1 MQTELLE
8 PETETPSLELMP
20 RADAEAILNGYLA
33 QAEALRHTAE
43 TLTVTAIEDIAG
55 QTLARNTRLSLRS
68 IRIETEKRR
77 VAMVED
83 MTKETRRINA
93 AAKAVK
99 DFIEPLEER
108 LLEQEQFVDRE
119 KERLLDARRQA
130 RLTELAPF
138 LTSQPPVDVGLMET
152 DVYRSFLSDAK
163 DLHAL
168 KLQRERAAEEVRLAK
183 EKADAEEREKM
194 RVENERLKAE
204 AEAREAEALKEREA
218 AAAKQREIEAAASKE
233 LKEAADA
240 LAKEREA
247 REAAERRQQQ
257 AADAEQRRLNAELR
271 AEEARKA
278 AEAQAARKA
287 AAAPDKQKLVAFVS
301 LIQAL
306 PVPML
311 SAGNHHIQTDLIRRL
326 AGAVTWI
333 KAQADEI

>member
-8 PETETPSLELMP
+8 PDTETPSLELLP

-33 QAEALRHTAE
+33 KAQALRHTAE
-43 TLTVTAIEDIAG
+43 TLTVTVITDTAG
-55 QTLARNTRLSLRS
+55 LTLARNTRLSLRA

-83 MTKETRRINA
+83 MTRETRRINA

-119 KERLLDARRQA
+119 KERLLNERRQT
-130 RLTELAPF
+130 RLTELSPF
-138 LTSQPPVDVGLMET
+138 LTSQPPADVGLMEP
-152 DVYRSFLSDAK
+152 DVYASFLADAK
-163 DLHAL
+163 TLHGI
-168 KLQRERAAEEVRLAK
+168 KVQREREAEEARQAQ
-183 EKADAEEREKM
+183 EKADAEERERM
-194 RVENERLKAE
+194 RLENEKLRAE
-204 AEAREAEALKEREA
+204 AEAREAEAHREREA
-218 AAAKQREIEAAASKE
+218 AAAKQREIEAAAAKE

-257 AADAEQRRLNAELR
+257 AAAAEQRRINEELR
-271 AEEARKA
+271 AEEARRA

-287 AAAPDKQKLVAFVS
+287 AAAPDKQKLMAFVS